1 MASIPNGEK
10 PKDFVLSDDIQ
21 DVGRALR
28 SAGCLRDEQGVIP
41 AVVLSRPILE
51 LEIDVRRKVEFAARR
66 PSKCRTS
73 VAKGRAVVVRRKLG
87 RMSAAFAYIDKAY

>member
-28 SAGCLRDEQGVIP
+28 SAGCLRDEQGVIR

-51 LEIDVRRKVEFAARR
+51 LEIDVRRKVGLR
-66 PSKCRTS
+66 PALQMSNECG
-73 VAKGRAVVVRRKLG
+73 KGPPVLYWPGAELG
-87 RMSAAFAYIDKAY
+87 RMSAALAYIGKAY